1 MTQLTDMTR
10 IEVIAPNDL
19 TPAVRELISSAGAT
33 GYTSIAG
40 ISGVGHSGAHNGP
53 HLFNDHDTLS
63 MIITVLPPHRA
74 DALIDAIRTLHDTG
88 KTFTI
93 PSDFDLD
100 EYMRHSVGVLRGD
113 PVEITVRFDSLHAR
127 YARRRHWEFPHT
139 LTDEPGDTLL
149 LRGTVAG
156 LEEIRTELL
165 RWGEGVTVIEPK
177 ELREA
182 MLASALGIAA
192 KYRE

>member
-63 MIITVLPPHRA
+63 MTITVLPPQRA
-74 DALIDAIRTLHDTG
+74 DALIDAIRTLLTGHSGVMFITDTRVSR
-88 KTFTI
+88 
-93 PSDFDLD
+93 P
-100 EYMRHSVGVLRGD
+100 EY
-113 PVEITVRFDSLHAR
+113 FQ
-127 YARRRHWEFPHT
+127 
-139 LTDEPGDTLL
+139 
-149 LRGTVAG
+149 
-156 LEEIRTELL
+156 
-165 RWGEGVTVIEPK
+165 
-177 ELREA
+177 
-182 MLASALGIAA
+182 
-192 KYRE
+192 